1 MPVSSQLS
9 GLASI
14 WSEVIE
20 IISTILL
27 NYPSVLPLG
36 ALLCLVI
43 TKWYLYHRHHH
54 HYHRH
59 RHGVSSLFIISAAH
73 WSLFFLC
80 AVKLWS
86 QISRNYYSDQRIFH
100 RFLCQQK
107 TVCSPPCPQA
117 PHPTPSIIITIFS
130 VSPLSHLTHRP
141 TPLLSSQTNHIR
153 TCSVLKMSN
162 SAKISRQQQQQQLV
176 LVVCSLCT
184 LCLCV
189 WGWWVARW
197 RVLGQLMFSTRPP
210 QPQPPK
216 HKGDSTPW

>member
-14 WSEVIE
+14 SSQVIE

-54 HYHRH
+54 HYHHH

-73 WSLFFLC
+73 WSLFFVC
-80 AVKLWS
+80 CEAVIPNITQLLFWS
-86 QISRNYYSDQRIFH
+86 TYFPPIFVSTKDCV
-100 RFLCQQK
+100 FTPLS
-107 TVCSPPCPQA
+107 TG
-117 PHPTPSIIITIFS
+117 PTPHTQHYYYDILSQPS
-130 VSPLSHLTHRP
+130 VPFDPQTHTSPLF
-141 TPLLSSQTNHIR
+141 SSQTNHIR

-176 LVVCSLCT
+176 LVWCGVVCSLCT
-184 LCLCV
+184 LCVCV
-189 WGWWVARW
+189 GVVGGIMVEGAD
-197 RVLGQLMFSTRPP
+197 VLHPTAPAP
-210 QPQPPK
+210 
-216 HKGDSTPW
+216 TA